1 MKGLAVG
8 VDLGG
13 TFAKVGLV
21 APDGR
26 LLRAESLPT
35 EVAKGPENFVAR
47 VAGLLKG
54 WRFDSLGLGL
64 AGGVDAETGTLLFA
78 PNLRGW
84 KGVSFKKEFE
94 RRLSVPTVADN
105 DANVAVWG
113 GYAIG
118 LKKKPR
124 HVVGVTLG
132 TGVGGGL
139 ILDGKL
145 YRGATG
151 AAGEIGHQV
160 IRRGGVLC
168 RCGRRGCLEAYAGT
182 RGILRAARRLMRRPP
197 SPLTPKA
204 VADAAGTGDA
214 GARAVWEEIGT
225 ALGEGLANAVLMF
238 NPDAVLVLGG
248 VARAGRLLL
257 DPVRRVFAAQTFR
270 EPFERLALS
279 APADRDW
286 GCVGAA
292 LLSREAR

>member
-1 MKGLAVG
+1 VKGLAVG